1 MKDKVKSQQF
11 RCIFL
16 FEAWLLRLGKGQLQ
30 PFKTQDC
37 LRKRRILIWTK
48 LKVGTEFFK
57 INDLISVYCNNFKMC
72 VSCTY
77 SMKMINRRERKKV
90 KARILVYLR

>member
-1 MKDKVKSQQF
+1 MYFSFRGLAFKTWKGTIATLQKPRLLEVETNFNLDKV
-11 RCIFL
+11 
-16 FEAWLLRLGKGQLQ
+16 
-30 PFKTQDC
+30 
-37 LRKRRILIWTK
+37 
-48 LKVGTEFFK
+48 KVGTEFFK